1 MRGTEATSLTS
12 VSRGEYINKT
22 QKKQMQTFL
31 IIPTHLLQQ
40 LHQVAK
46 NSVQL
51 HVVYTY
57 GPHVSVEALDK
68 YEHVYWDGDG
78 RWVLFQIV
86 LTLKL
91 IFLESL
97 KIFSCLIRH

>member
-1 MRGTEATSLTS
+1 
-12 VSRGEYINKT
+12 
-22 QKKQMQTFL
+22 MQTLL

-78 RWVLFQIV
+78 RWVSFHIVITLNFKNLETFLVLFVTKSNI
-86 LTLKL
+86 
-91 IFLESL
+91 
-97 KIFSCLIRH
+97 

>member
-1 MRGTEATSLTS
+1 
-12 VSRGEYINKT
+12 
-22 QKKQMQTFL
+22 MQTFL

-78 RWVLFQIV
+78 RWVLYFNVRFCFGKFKNLETFLV
-86 LTLKL
+86 LFVTKSN
-91 IFLESL
+91 I
-97 KIFSCLIRH
+97 

>member
-1 MRGTEATSLTS
+1 
-12 VSRGEYINKT
+12 
-22 QKKQMQTFL
+22 MQTFL